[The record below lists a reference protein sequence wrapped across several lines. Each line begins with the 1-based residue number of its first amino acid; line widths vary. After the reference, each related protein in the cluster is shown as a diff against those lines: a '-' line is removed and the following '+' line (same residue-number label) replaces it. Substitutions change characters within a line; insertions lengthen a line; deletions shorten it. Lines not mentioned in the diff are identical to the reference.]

1 MNSGKPFVDAVSDSI
16 SEVLANGRQSLD
28 TIGKDADLLGSVA
41 ASLIG
46 GGKRFRARLAYWGW
60 RAAFS
65 HGDAFAA
72 GDESADSSV
81 VVRLATGLELFHAAA
96 LVHDDVIDNSDT
108 RRGTPAAHRQFHTVH
123 TERDFVGDPVMYG
136 TSSAIL
142 LGDLLLAWADD
153 QFLSVALDVLPESQ
167 GAFRDEL
174 RTMRTDVTAG
184 QFLDNHDSSAWRT
197 INEDVAVERAQQVV
211 IYKSAKYS
219 VEAPLVLG
227 SIVGNAPA
235 TFISALRLFALPLG
249 FAFQMRD
256 DMLGVFGDEAQTGK
270 PAGDDLREG
279 KRTVLVAMARKRADR
294 STLSVFDELIGD
306 PTLTNDQVDMLR
318 ASLISTGAV
327 DELEELIERS
337 RGQALKALDAM
348 NLDPTVD
355 SELRSMVDAIT
366 TRSV

>member
-1 MNSGKPFVDAVSDSI
+1 
-16 SEVLANGRQSLD
+16 
-28 TIGKDADLLGSVA
+28 
-41 ASLIG
+41 
-46 GGKRFRARLAYWGW
+46 
-60 RAAFS
+60 
-65 HGDAFAA
+65 
-72 GDESADSSV
+72 
-81 VVRLATGLELFHAAA
+81 
-96 LVHDDVIDNSDT
+96 
-108 RRGTPAAHRQFHTVH
+108 
-123 TERDFVGDPVMYG
+123 
-136 TSSAIL
+136 
-142 LGDLLLAWADD
+142 
-153 QFLSVALDVLPESQ
+153 
-167 GAFRDEL
+167 
-174 RTMRTDVTAG
+174 MRTDVTAG

>member
-1 MNSGKPFVDAVSDSI
+1 MNNRKPFVDSVSDSI
-16 SEVLANGRQSLD
+16 SDVVSDGRRSLD
-28 TIGKDADLLGSVA
+28 EIGTDADLLGSVA

-60 RAAFS
+60 RAAVT
-65 HGDAFAA
+65 HGDAFV
-72 GDESADSSV
+72 DADTHPDNDL

-108 RRGTPAAHRQFHTVH
+108 RRGTPAAHRQFHSVH
-123 TERDFVGDPVMYG
+123 LDRDFVGDPVMYG

-153 QFLSVALDVLPESQ
+153 QFLSVALQVAPESQ
-167 GAFRDEL
+167 AAFRSEL

-197 INEDVAVERAQQVV
+197 IAEDAAVDRAQRVV

-219 VEAPLVLG
+219 VEAPLTLG
-227 SIVGNAPA
+227 AIAGNASPGLIDSIRA
-235 TFISALRLFALPLG
+235 FALPLG

-256 DMLGVFGDEAQTGK
+256 DMLGVFGDSAQTGK

-279 KRTVLVAMARKRADR
+279 KRTVLVAMARRRADR
-294 STLSVFDELIGD
+294 STVAVFDELIGD
-306 PTLTNDQVDMLR
+306 PTLTPEQVDTLR
-318 ASLISTGAV
+318 ASLIATGAV
-327 DELEELIERS
+327 DELEDLIERS
-337 RGQALKALDAM
+337 RVQALAALDAIGFES
-348 NLDPTVD
+348 TVER
-355 SELRSMVDAIT
+355 ELRAMVDAIT
-366 TRSV
+366 TRTV